1 METSFT
7 DLQGKHADIMAIKM
21 KLEKQVANL
30 NSALDKEKSSQSDVS
45 DQIQELDGE
54 RHVFSHLR
62 TAEVD
67 AYFRYDF
74 AFNFFVRI
82 NFDINVFCLVLSK
95 RSTLTDSIQADVL
108 LDATQ

>member
-74 AFNFFVRI
+74 RVQFFVRI
-82 NFDINVFCLVLSK
+82 NFDINAEVLSFVE
-95 RSTLTDSIQADVL
+95 Q
-108 LDATQ
+108 TQYSD

>member
-54 RHVFSHLR
+54 RH
-62 TAEVD
+62 
-67 AYFRYDF
+67 
-74 AFNFFVRI
+74 
-82 NFDINVFCLVLSK
+82 
-95 RSTLTDSIQADVL
+95 
-108 LDATQ
+108 

>member
-54 RHVFSHLR
+54 RQVFRHLR

-74 AFNFFVRI
+74 RIQFFCQ
-82 NFDINVFCLVLSK
+82 DQL
-95 RSTLTDSIQADVL
+95 
-108 LDATQ
+108 

>member
-54 RHVFSHLR
+54 RYVFSHLQ
-62 TAEVD
+62 TAV
-67 AYFRYDF
+67 AYTFFRYDY
-74 AFNFFVRI
+74 
-82 NFDINVFCLVLSK
+82 VFSFLL
-95 RSTLTDSIQADVL
+95 RSTLI
-108 LDATQ
+108 